1 MKNRELSKLKK
12 IFEKIREVKLVYYF
26 GSRAEGKAGPLSD
39 YDFAVYVQTGRKKA
53 VFDIRLRLMGEISR
67 LLKTDG
73 VDVVMINDLE
83 NSEMKYLIITGG
95 KLIFEREPYKVLV
108 EPRILHE
115 YFDFR
120 EMLLRYNLTSAR

>member
-1 MKNRELSKLKK
+1 MKTTELLQLKK
-12 IFEKIREVKLVYYF
+12 IFEKIREVKLVYFY
-26 GSRAEGKAGPLSD
+26 GSRAEDKAGPMSD
-39 YDFAVYVQTGRKKA
+39 YDFAVYVKAGRKKA

-73 VDVVMINDLE
+73 VDVVMINELE

-120 EMLLRYNLTSAR
+120 AMLLRYKLTSAR

>member
-12 IFEKIREVKLVYYF
+12 IFEKIREVKLVYFY

-39 YDFAVYVQTGRKKA
+39 YDFAVYVQTGRKKTA
-53 VFDIRLRLMGEISR
+53 FDIRLRLMGEIGR
-67 LLKTDG
+67 LLKTDH
-73 VDVVMINDLE
+73 VDVVVLNDLE
-83 NSEMKYLIITGG
+83 NTEMSYLIIAKG
-95 KLIFEREPYKVLV
+95 KLIFEREPYKVLI

-120 EMLLRYNLTSAR
+120 EMLLRYNLTSES